1 MSLFHSIPKLGFGL
15 KLSTPWPQLLLYW
28 ACGFLDRNPWEERLY
43 LVSLISHLDTWTWL
57 FQYHLGSPSIPTKA
71 HHSETLS
78 APNKKFRWKIFE
90 QKLDLSPRQDPSSW
104 WRNQRVEAMRTEKR
118 RSRWLW
124 ERHIFWGEG
133 GGMSTGSKRWTTK
146 PKQIKDPKLPIWSIH
161 KEHCQER
168 TQQGEEEW
176 KIVTLLRSQQQG

>member
-1 MSLFHSIPKLGFGL
+1 MSLFHSQAGF
-15 KLSTPWPQLLLYW
+15 WPQTQHCLATIASLLGL
-28 ACGFLDRNPWEERLY
+28 RLFGQKPMGREALSGLTY
-43 LVSLISHLDTWTWL
+43 KSFGYMNLTFPI
-57 FQYHLGSPSIPTKA
+57 HLGSPSIPIKA
-71 HHSETLS
+71 HHNETLS

-104 WRNQRVEAMRTEKR
+104 WRYQRVEAMRTEKR

-124 ERHIFWGEG
+124 ERPIFWGEG
-133 GGMSTGSKRWTTK
+133 RGMSTGSKWWITK
-146 PKQIKDPKLPIWSIH
+146 PKQIKDPKLPIRSIH

-176 KIVTLLRSQQQG
+176 EIVTLLTSQRQG